1 MISETEMLNK
11 ISSYHRTTKNAH
23 AAYLREQGS
32 ANVRAPMRRLVL
44 VYGWLIGRT

>member
-32 ANVRAPMRRLVL
+32 TSSRITMRKLVL
-44 VYGWLIGRT
+44 VYGWLIGRV

>member
-23 AAYLREQGS
+23 AAYLREQGLTGS
-32 ANVRAPMRRLVL
+32 RITMRRLVI
-44 VYGWLIGRT
+44 VYGWLVGRV